1 MKRLALA
8 LLLASPATAQP
19 YDPVLT
25 QAGLQGSPATMTP
38 LNLGDD
44 NTAQV
49 TLAFPFEY
57 YGQTFTTAWV
67 SSNGFVSFQ
76 SSANLCCNGYAL
88 SQAQRNTIYGY
99 WTDLISSGNP
109 YYRMSETDAL
119 FGWYNTREYGTQN
132 KVNFEIDLSASGA
145 IQITY
150 GAVANTYHQVAAG
163 ITGPTVDDNIQL
175 FLGTNVSNLSFQSGI
190 LTPTPP
196 PEPET
201 PTVNCQ
207 TTPDAPECVQ
217 TYSPVDVTPDTTVA
231 AVETPQEETTT
242 IVVEV
247 PVEET
252 TVAAEPTVEEPVA
265 EETVVASETTEA
277 AVSETV
283 AEPERLS
290 PDEVLALA
298 ASEPQE
304 DAPEATAEPMAEQP
318 TEASAAASAPPEAPS
333 AVNAEAQAAT
343 ETAAPAQ
350 SDNQPVSAPV
360 ETVETSRPEVVSER
374 TQVEEASQP
383 QRVTPI
389 TVADAEQA
397 VTEELHS
404 GMAVAV
410 VEPEKVTVEIAQPQ
424 QDDMTS
430 PSSQAV
436 TMELLSNSMP
446 ETNVM
451 AVGAEKVNDDNTM
464 ATLAIAPEGYAEYS
478 RTRIP
483 DAAFYQVRDIYKGRK
498 VPDANWSLYR
508 MMRDQSGQWTAMV
521 EEQYERGR
529 DQP

>member
-8 LLLASPATAQP
+8 LLLASPAAAQEDPNVLINAGFQNGLANWYETGPGNTYNGCGPAGGICYVFSYSTGVVQQAVALKTANPTSFTFSFDYLMDCNNSIGGYCQNP
-19 YDPVLT
+19 NGPKDWLR
-25 QAGLQGSPATMTP
+25 AT
-38 LNLGDD
+38 LYLYGDND
-44 NTAQV
+44 TSTSYTALDTTDYFTSYRTV
-49 TLAFPFEY
+49 TLAEQLLNFSTTSAAVKFE
-57 YGQTFTTAWV
+57 GRDA
-67 SSNGFVSFQ
+67 
-76 SSANLCCNGYAL
+76 
-88 SQAQRNTIYGY
+88 GY
-99 WTDLISSGNP
+99 WAGP
-109 YYRMSETDAL
+109 Y
-119 FGWYNTREYGTQN
+119 GP
-132 KVNFEIDLSASGA
+132 KIDRVSL
-145 IQITY
+145 TFDY
-150 GAVANTYHQVAAG
+150 
-163 ITGPTVDDNIQL
+163 TV
-175 FLGTNVSNLSFQSGI
+175 T
-190 LTPTPP
+190 TPDPP
-196 PEPET
+196 PIPET

-242 IVVEV
+242 IVAEV

-252 TVAAEPTVEEPVA
+252 TVAAEPTVEEPAA
-265 EETVVASETTEA
+265 EETVVVSETTEA

-350 SDNQPVSAPV
+350 SDNQPVSAAV
-360 ETVETSRPEVVSER
+360 ETAETSRPEVVSER

-383 QRVTPI
+383 ERVTPI

-410 VEPEKVTVEIAQPQ
+410 AEPERVTVEVAQPQ
-424 QDDMTS
+424 QDDMSS

-446 ETNVM
+446 ETN
-451 AVGAEKVNDDNTM
+451 A
-464 ATLAIAPEGYAEYS
+464 APEMAQMTNGSNDAMVELAVAPAGYGSYS
-478 RTRIP
+478 QARIP
-483 DAAFYQVRDIYKGRK
+483 DVPFYAPKDIYKNRK
-498 VPDANWSLYR
+498 VPDAYWELYR
-508 MMRDQSGQWTAMV
+508 MMRSQDTAWNAMV
-521 EEQYERGR
+521 EDQYER
-529 DQP
+529 

>member
-8 LLLASPATAQP
+8 LLLASPAAAQT

-49 TLAFPFEY
+49 TLSFPFEY

-76 SSANLCCNGYAL
+76 SSDNLCCNGYAL

-99 WTDLISSGNP
+99 WTDLIGGSNP
-109 YYRMSETDAL
+109 YYRMTETDAL
-119 FGWYNTREYGTQN
+119 FGWYSTREYATN
-132 KVNFEIDLSASGA
+132 NSVTMEINLASSGA

-175 FLGTNVSNLSFQSGI
+175 FLGSNVSNLSFQAGI

-201 PTVNCQ
+201 PAVNCQ

-217 TYSPVDVTPDTTVA
+217 TYSPVEITPEVTVA
-231 AVETPQEETTT
+231 AAEPTQEEVTT
-242 IVVEV
+242 IVVET
-247 PVEET
+247 PVEEAA
-252 TVAAEPTVEEPVA
+252 VVQQPAAEEPAV
-265 EETVVASETTEA
+265 EETVAVSETTEVA
-277 AVSETV
+277 MSET
-283 AEPERLS
+283 AAAPERLS

-298 ASEPQE
+298 AAEPQE
-304 DAPEATAEPMAEQP
+304 DATEAVAEPMAEQP
-318 TEASAAASAPPEAPS
+318 TEVSAAAPAPPEAPS
-333 AVNAEAQAAT
+333 AATVEAQAVSDNS
-343 ETAAPAQ
+343 APAATQ
-350 SDNQPVSAPV
+350 SDTQAAITAPV

-374 TQVEEASQP
+374 TQVEEAAAP

-404 GMAVAV
+404 GAVVAV
-410 VEPEKVTVEIAQPQ
+410 VEPEMVTVEVAQPQ
-424 QDDMTS
+424 QEDMTS

-446 ETNVM
+446 E
-451 AVGAEKVNDDNTM
+451 ANT
-464 ATLAIAPEGYAEYS
+464 APEMAQVSNGTSDAMVELAVAPAGYGSYS
-478 RTRIP
+478 QARIP
-483 DAAFYQVRDIYKGRK
+483 DAPFYAPKDIYKNRK
-498 VPDANWSLYR
+498 VPDAYWELYR
-508 MMRDQSGQWTAMV
+508 MMHSQDTAWNAMV
-521 EEQYERGR
+521 EDQYER
-529 DQP
+529 